1 MERLDTLDA
10 EFLHLEDGIAHMHIG
25 AACLFANPPPSFDDM
40 AGMIGAKLHL
50 IPRYRQRVRSVP
62 LELGRPLWVDDPHFN
77 LAYHL
82 RHTALPAPGDEAA
95 FCRLMGRI
103 MSQPLDRDRPLW
115 ETWLVEGLEG
125 EHWALVPKVHHC
137 MVDGIAG
144 VELLSVLLDLKPDTK
159 VAVPEPWEP
168 QPEPH
173 GAAKVFDAWG
183 GLASDVIATA
193 RGVSRAIIHPASAI
207 RSGVGTARGL
217 ARFTGDLGATPP
229 LSIEGSIGPHRAWAQ
244 SSASLGDVRTIRSV
258 FAGTINDVVLAAVSG
273 GYREL
278 LLSRGE
284 DADRALV
291 RSLVPVSTRHDDGH
305 GGTGNRV
312 SALLYDLPVQIAD
325 PVERLEVVHEQMT
338 ELKAS
343 HMAEATESVI
353 AIGNLA
359 PPMVVGP
366 LSRMIVRATH
376 RLPQRSVNTVTTN
389 VPGPQFPLYCLGRE
403 MLEYRPFVPISHGVR
418 VSTAILSYNGRL
430 FFGFTGDY
438 ATASDVHVL
447 ALAASA
453 GIEQLRE
460 RALTRLA
467 KTRPRKSRSATTRP
481 KTRA

>member
-183 GLASDVIATA
+183 GLASDVLATA
-193 RGVSRAIIHPASAI
+193 RGLPRAITHPSSAI